1 MNDPRIFLFEGKRLT
16 LHELVEQ
23 LAPRVTGRKAVLG
36 QGVKHVH

>member
-23 LAPRVTGRKAVLG
+23 LASRVTDRKAA
-36 QGVKHVH
+36 QGVKHAS